1 MTFFLN
7 GPAEP
12 PKIKANNPAV
22 DLPTWGEG
30 LGAAATSAQLENDSN
45 FVAARRKI
53 GVKDNLASEVVPR
66 LGMDQIRPIIEE
78 RNAKAIANGM
88 PSQVVEI
95 PDNVEDAVALMGP
108 NFSERAIEM
117 AREAAAADP
126 EGWADVDLSDE
137 AIEDQT
143 NEVLRAEYE
152 DAQEILEMMPGG
164 RGAAE
169 FIGGMAGITADVK
182 NLPFLAMGGGGGSIM
197 RVMGREAAINMGA
210 EAAFLPSQ
218 YKMAERLDI
227 PDPSVASQLALA
239 AGAGA
244 ILGGAMTAA
253 QRGWTYYRGRNR
265 VEPIGRMS
273 DLESQAMVDQVED
286 ILTSDTAQPFE
297 QINRMMDEAGE
308 AVQEPPYRLENPINP
323 ERPPL
328 LPTDPPEFDALPPE
342 VTTTQLPPAP
352 TAAPD
357 PEVSAAP
364 KKPAT
369 PRPTT
374 LKTFVVREGGIWK
387 GDDTGEIAGMEY
399 RRPGFL
405 KNEKRVTSSA
415 GDNKGGLTVD
425 EMRERA
431 VEQGYLPEGAT
442 INDFLDALDGDV
454 RGTGRV
460 YSQAD
465 GTAAEEWR
473 IFDDGPTEGVE
484 GAQRVFSN
492 QKPRDDADDLFI
504 NPGKYQ
510 FDTDPIVARE
520 NIARDVVAWMDKR
533 GYGAVFTDAQKNEII
548 DALANERGGYAED
561 LIDLYLEREAAEF
574 SGAPRAREI
583 ENDVPFGEPEP
594 APQEVVG
601 QRPEGVGGR
610 QQDAPAEAG
619 STARSGRD
627 SGPVSEATAAGD
639 QTLIEG
645 VMPISQRDRLEAQ
658 QNKPL
663 RGGAL
668 PADDGLFDVGARS
681 QIDMFSDPTSPE
693 SREVQDVVANDLK
706 TEIEADGDFDLE
718 IETPDGGTRVMSARG
733 LLDYLDEGD
742 NFAARIEL
750 CGKGPET

>member
-7 GPAEP
+7 GPAEM
-12 PKIKANNPAV
+12 PKIKADNPAL

-30 LGAAATSAQLENDSN
+30 LGAAWTTSQLENDSN
-45 FVAARRKI
+45 FVAARRRI
-53 GVKDNLASEVVPR
+53 GVKDNLASEIVPR

-117 AREAAAADP
+117 ARKAAAADP
-126 EGWADVDLSDE
+126 DAWADVDLSDE
-137 AIEDQT
+137 AIEERT
-143 NEVLRAEYE
+143 NEILRAEYE
-152 DAQEILEMMPGG
+152 DAQQILEMMPGG

-182 NLPFLAMGGGGGSIM
+182 NLPFLALGGGGGSIF
-197 RVMGREAAINMGA
+197 RVMGREAVINMGA

-218 YKMAERLDI
+218 YKMSERLDI
-227 PDPSVASQLALA
+227 PDPDVVTQLALA

-244 ILGGAMTAA
+244 VLGGAMTAA

-265 VEPIGRMS
+265 VEPIGRMGE
-273 DLESQAMVDQVED
+273 LESQAMVDQVED

-297 QINRMMDEAGE
+297 QIGRLMDEAGE
-308 AVQEPPYRLENPINP
+308 AALEPPYRLENPINP

-328 LPTDPPEFDALPPE
+328 LATEDSALPPE
-342 VTTTQLPPAP
+342 VSTTPLEPAP
-352 TAAPD
+352 SAAPD
-357 PEVSAAP
+357 PEVSASP
-364 KKPAT
+364 NRPAT
-369 PRPTT
+369 PRPTS

-405 KNEKRVTSSA
+405 KNERRVTSSA

-454 RGTGRV
+454 RGTSRV

-465 GTAAEEWR
+465 GMAAEEWR
-473 IFDDGPTEGVE
+473 VFDDGPTEGVG
-484 GAQRVFSN
+484 GAQRAFEA
-492 QKPRDDADDLFI
+492 QRPRDDADDLFI

-520 NIARDVVAWMDKR
+520 NIARDVTAWMDAR
-533 GYGAVFTDAQKNEII
+533 GYGAVFTETQKNEII

-574 SGAPRAREI
+574 ADTPRARTETD
-583 ENDVPFGEPEP
+583 NDVPFGEPEP
-594 APQEVVG
+594 AAQEVVG

-619 STARSGRD
+619 GAARSGRD

-639 QTLIEG
+639 QQLIEG

-663 RGGAL
+663 RGDAL

-693 SREVQDVVANDLK
+693 AREVQDVVANDLK

-750 CGKGPET
+750 CGKGPE

>member
-7 GPAEP
+7 GPAEM
-12 PKIKANNPAV
+12 PKIKANNPDV

-30 LGAAATSAQLENDSN
+30 LGAAWDTAQLENDSN
-45 FVAARRKI
+45 FVAARRRI
-53 GVKDNLASEVVPR
+53 GVKDNLAEQVVPR

-88 PSQVVEI
+88 PSQVVDI

-126 EGWADVDLSDE
+126 DGWADVDLSDE
-137 AIEDQT
+137 AIEAQT

-152 DAQEILEMMPGG
+152 DAQQILEMMPGG

-182 NLPFLAMGGGGGSIM
+182 NLPFLALGGGSGSIF
-197 RVMGREAAINMGA
+197 RVMGREAAINMAA

-253 QRGWTYYRGRNR
+253 QRGWTYFRSRNR
-265 VEPIGRMS
+265 VEPLGRMS

-297 QINRMMDEAGE
+297 QIGRLMEEAGE

-328 LPTDPPEFDALPPE
+328 LATEDSALPPE
-342 VTTTQLPPAP
+342 VTTTPLEPAP
-352 TAAPD
+352 TAD
-357 PEVSAAP
+357 PEVP
-364 KKPAT
+364 RQKPAT
-369 PRPTT
+369 PRPTS

-473 IFDDGPTEGVE
+473 VFDDGPSEGVE
-484 GAQRVFSN
+484 GAQRDFEA
-492 QKPRDDADDLFI
+492 QRPRDSTDDLFI

-520 NIARDVVAWMDKR
+520 NIARDVVAWMDER
-533 GYGAVFTDAQKNEII
+533 GYGAVFTETQKNEII
-548 DALANERGGYAED
+548 DALASERGGYAED

-574 SGAPRAREI
+574 ADTPRARTETD
-583 ENDVPFGEPEP
+583 NDVPFGEPEP
-594 APQEVVG
+594 AAQEVVG

-610 QQDAPAEAG
+610 QQNAPAEAG
-619 STARSGRD
+619 GAARSGRD

-639 QTLIEG
+639 QQLIDG
-645 VMPISQRDRLEAQ
+645 VAPITTRDRLQAQ
-658 QNKPL
+658 QDAPM
-663 RGGAL
+663 RGGNTA
-668 PADDGLFDVGARS
+668 ADDGLFDVGGRS
-681 QIDMFSDPTSPE
+681 QIDMFSDPASPE
-693 SREVQDVVANDLK
+693 AREVQDVVTNDMRAD
-706 TEIEADGDFDLE
+706 IEADGDFDLE
-718 IETPDGGTRVMSARG
+718 IEMPDGGTRVMSARG

-742 NFAARIEL
+742 NFAARIDL
-750 CGKGPET
+750 CGHNASG